1 MIVAK
6 TYIGGAFTPG
16 EIIPDD
22 YPSDKLEWLKNAGAI
37 HEIEPAPVMQETT
50 AIPLPMDEE
59 AHNDSQ
65 ENAYDEEQ
73 EAPEIDVMA
82 GVIESDKQEP
92 VEKSERPKKKNG
104 TKAK

>member
-50 AIPLPMDEE
+50 AIPLPVDKEVLD
-59 AHNDSQ
+59 DSQ
-65 ENAYDEEQ
+65 INAYDEGQ

-92 VEKSERPKKKNG
+92 VEKSERPKKKKG

>member
-1 MIVAK
+1 MFVAK

-22 YPSDKLEWLKNAGAI
+22 YPSDRLEWLKNAGAI
-37 HEIEPAPVMQETT
+37 HEIEPTPVMQETT

-92 VEKSERPKKKNG
+92 VEKSERLKKKNG